1 MNWTDKNGHKIEVG
15 DYVSIGNIIHLIE
28 IVKIGNKNRCVFI
41 PKNTDVNLLIEYH
54 FLTYKNAKKI
64 GITKLTTHT

>member
-1 MNWTDKNGHKIEVG
+1 MNWTDSNGHKIEVG

-28 IVKIGNKNRCVFI
+28 ITKIGNINKAVFI
-41 PKNTDVNLLIEYH
+41 PKPDKNILIEYH